1 MTEIRLIDSSEDN
14 TWDQHVLSHDFS
26 GPYLLTAWK
35 NAVESAYGHDTFYLA
50 ACSGN
55 EITGVLPL
63 VKVKPPLTNGVL
75 VSLPFCDYGGILADG
90 RDTEKALLQRA
101 VELADK
107 LKTALEIRTPARCP
121 AIEENKK
128 FIQVTDK
135 CRMLLE
141 LPGNSTVLWSGLKSK
156 LRSQIKK
163 PLKEGLTARLGSR
176 EMTGDFYRVFSRNMR
191 DLGSPVH
198 SRRWIE
204 TVVDTFGE
212 NACIGVVYRD
222 SQPVG
227 AGIILLHEKNITIPW
242 ASTLKEFNRF
252 SPNMLL
258 YWTFLEFA
266 ADNGGRLFDFGRST
280 PGEGTYAFK
289 KQWGAL
295 PAPLFWYRY
304 NSRGLPLK
312 NHSSENGRLRSA
324 LEGAW
329 QRLPLQAANA
339 LGPRVRKYID
349 K

>member
-1 MTEIRLIDSSEDN
+1 MTEIRLIDSSDYDS
-14 TWDQHVLSHDFS
+14 WDRRVLSHDLS

-35 NAVESAYGHDTFYLA
+35 DAVESAYGHETFYLA
-50 ACSGN
+50 ACRGRQM
-55 EITGVLPL
+55 TGLLPL
-63 VKVKPPLTNGVL
+63 VKVKPPLTKGLL
-75 VSLPFCDYGGILADG
+75 VSLPFCDYGGILADC
-90 RDTEKALLQRA
+90 RDTEEALLQRA
-101 VELADK
+101 MELAGK
-107 LKTALEIRTPARCP
+107 LKTAVEIRTPTRCP
-121 AIEENKK
+121 AIEEKKK

-135 CRMLLE
+135 CRLLLE
-141 LPGNSTVLWSGLKSK
+141 FPGNSVNLWSGFKSK
-156 LRSQIKK
+156 LRSQIKR
-163 PLKEGLTARLGSR
+163 PLKEGLSARLGRR

-204 TVVDTFGE
+204 TVLATFGE

-222 SQPVG
+222 NHPVG
-227 AGIILLHEKNITIPW
+227 AGIILMHEKNVTIPW
-242 ASTLKEFNRF
+242 ASTLKEFNRL

-266 ADNGGRLFDFGRST
+266 ADNGYRFFDFGRST

-289 KQWGAL
+289 KQWGAR
-295 PAPLFWYRY
+295 PVPLFWYRY

-312 NHSSENGRLRSA
+312 SNPSSNGLLRNA

-329 QRLPLQAANA
+329 QRLPLQAANV
-339 LGPRVRKYID
+339 LGPHVRKYID